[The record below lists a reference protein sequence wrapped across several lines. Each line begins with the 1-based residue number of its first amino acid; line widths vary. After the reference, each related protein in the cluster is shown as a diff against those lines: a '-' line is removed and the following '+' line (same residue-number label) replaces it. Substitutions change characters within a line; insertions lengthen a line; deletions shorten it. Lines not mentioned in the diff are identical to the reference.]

1 MKIDPSMRGELPQV
15 AAAVPWAGTNGRKGW
30 KVSIPGGRPLATPA
44 LADGRVFLGGGF
56 GSYDFYAFDAATGSV
71 LWQYQTEDDGPTA
84 AVVEDGFV
92 LFNTESCELE
102 VLTVEGRPVWKEW
115 LGDPLMSMPAVHAGR
130 VFQVYPDSRRDHR
143 YYLAAFDLHTG
154 AQLWRQPLPGEV
166 ITTPVLAEG
175 NVHLTHLDG
184 TLSCFRQED
193 GQIVWQEEKTAT
205 SSPAVWEG
213 QCYFSER
220 EDVLLPHG
228 IVQKSEQLSGRGRGA
243 KATYF
248 GFGATAAPADYLDHA
263 KRKARSPYFAACEAQ
278 DQKVGFGAHKGSAKM
293 QAAMRNLGHGQVS
306 GLWAYQGSKP
316 FVYRKQLFSAQG
328 ASVHC
333 VDPHS
338 REVRWKRGLYQSD
351 EGKET
356 LDNSVTPPA
365 LANGKLFVGTIQG
378 EICCLAAEAGEVL
391 WRESVADPIIFQPA
405 VVAGRVYAATAR
417 GNLFCLETGDA
428 RDDGWFMWGGTAA
441 HNGVLG

>member
-15 AAAVPWAGTNGRKGW
+15 AAAVPWAGLNGRKGW

-44 LADGRVFLGGGF
+44 LAGGRVFLGGGF
-56 GSYDFYAFDAATGSV
+56 GSYDFYALDAETGSV

-84 AVVEDGFV
+84 VVVENDFV

-115 LGDPLMSMPAVHAGR
+115 LGDPLMSMPAVHAGK
-130 VFQVYPDSRRDHR
+130 VFQVYPDTRRDHC

-154 AQLWRQPLPGEV
+154 SHLWRRPVPCEI
-166 ITTPVLAEG
+166 ITAPVLAED

-184 TLSCFRQED
+184 TLSCFRQAD
-193 GQIVWQEEKTAT
+193 GQMVWQEKKTAT

-220 EDVLLPHG
+220 EDVPLPHG
-228 IVQKSEQLSGRGRGA
+228 VLQKLEQMAGRGRGA
-243 KATYF
+243 NATYF
-248 GFGATAAPADYLDHA
+248 AFGSTAAAADYLDFA
-263 KRKARSPYFAACEAQ
+263 KRQKGSPYFAACEME
-278 DQKVGFGAHKGSAKM
+278 DQKVGFGAHKGSARM
-293 QAAMRNLGHGQVS
+293 DAAMYNMGHGHVS
-306 GLWAYQGSKP
+306 SLWAYQGSKP
-316 FVYRKQLFSAQG
+316 FVYRKRLFSAQG

-333 VDPHS
+333 VDLHS
-338 REVRWKRGLYQSD
+338 REMCWKRGLHESD
-351 EGKET
+351 EGKEV

-365 LANGKLFVGTIQG
+365 LANGKLFVGTIHG
-378 EICCLAAEAGEVL
+378 EVCCLAAETGELL
-391 WRESVADPIIFQPA
+391 WRESVGDPIVFQPA
-405 VVAGRVYAATAR
+405 VVGGSVYVATAR

-428 RDDGWFMWGGTAA
+428 HDDGWFMWGGTAA
-441 HNGVLG
+441 HNGVA

>member
-1 MKIDPSMRGELPQV
+1 
-15 AAAVPWAGTNGRKGW
+15 
-30 KVSIPGGRPLATPA
+30 
-44 LADGRVFLGGGF
+44 
-56 GSYDFYAFDAATGSV
+56 
-71 LWQYQTEDDGPTA
+71 
-84 AVVEDGFV
+84 
-92 LFNTESCELE
+92 
-102 VLTVEGRPVWKEW
+102 
-115 LGDPLMSMPAVHAGR
+115 
-130 VFQVYPDSRRDHR
+130 
-143 YYLAAFDLHTG
+143 
-154 AQLWRQPLPGEV
+154 
-166 ITTPVLAEG
+166 
-175 NVHLTHLDG
+175 
-184 TLSCFRQED
+184 
-193 GQIVWQEEKTAT
+193 
-205 SSPAVWEG
+205 
-213 QCYFSER
+213 
-220 EDVLLPHG
+220 
-228 IVQKSEQLSGRGRGA
+228 
-243 KATYF
+243 
-248 GFGATAAPADYLDHA
+248 
-263 KRKARSPYFAACEAQ
+263 
-278 DQKVGFGAHKGSAKM
+278 M

-391 WRESVADPIIFQPA
+391 WRESVADPVVFQPS
-405 VVAGRVYAATAR
+405 VAGGRVYAATAL

-441 HNGVLG
+441 HNGVA